1 MPDPPWRERLSTPAV
16 RRWQISKLRVLL
28 PSFPAPRGLVW
39 FLGGVADRIAPMYIL
54 PKIVLVLALAGFVA
68 PPQAVVAAELDK
80 AKLKEIP
87 TRMRQFVEE
96 GTISG
101 AVTLVARRDGVAALD
116 AVGLADIR
124 NGTPMRA
131 DSLFWIASMT
141 KPITAAAVL
150 MLQDEGKLSVDDP
163 VEKHLP
169 EFKGQ
174 WLVQERSAAGLTLT
188 RPARAIT
195 LRDLLTH
202 TSGIGDVPSP
212 RPHATLAELVMGC
225 AREPLQ
231 FEPGSRWSYS
241 NPGINTLGRVVE
253 IVSGMKFEEFLQA
266 RFFAPLGMKETT
278 FWPTKAQAKRVA
290 KSYQP
295 AKSGQGLEEAEIF
308 MVKGGLTDPRRT
320 PYPSGGLFS
329 TAEDIGRFYQMML
342 NGGTWRGRRL
352 LSHAAVEELTRT
364 QTGDLQTGFTNGMS
378 YGLGFAVVKEPKGV
392 TGMLS
397 AGTFGHGGAY
407 GTQSWADP
415 RRDLIVVLMIQRA
428 KLPNADASDLRRVF
442 QEIAAGA
449 VRE

>member
-1 MPDPPWRERLSTPAV
+1 MLYPAFF
-16 RRWQISKLRVLL
+16 RII
-28 PSFPAPRGLVW
+28 PA
-39 FLGGVADRIAPMYIL
+39 
-54 PKIVLVLALAGFVA
+54 LALAGFTA
-68 PPQAVVAAELDK
+68 ANGAQAVPKTGLDAENLRQ
-80 AKLKEIP
+80 IP
-87 TRMRQFVEE
+87 ARMRQFVKE

-101 AVTLVARRDGVAALD
+101 AVTLIARRDGIAALA
-116 AVGLADIR
+116 AVGLADLEAK
-124 NGTPMRA
+124 TPMRA
-131 DSLFWIASMT
+131 DTLFWIASMT
-141 KPITAAAVL
+141 KPVTAAAVL
-150 MLQDEGKLSVDDP
+150 MLQDEWKLSVDDP

-174 WLVQERSAAGLTLT
+174 WLVQERSAAGMTLVK
-188 RPARAIT
+188 PPRAVT

-202 TSGIGDVPSP
+202 TSGLGDVPAP
-212 RPHATLAELVMGC
+212 RGTATLAELVMAY

-241 NPGINTLGRVVE
+241 NAGLNTLGRIVE
-253 IVSGMKFEEFLQA
+253 IVSGQKYEDFLRT
-266 RFFAPLGMKETT
+266 RFFEPLGMKETT

-295 AKSGQGLEEAEIF
+295 AKSGQGLEETEIF
-308 MVKGGLTDPRRT
+308 MVKGGLTDRTRT
-320 PYPSGGLFS
+320 PFPSGGLFS
-329 TAEDIGRFYQMML
+329 TAGDLARFYQMML

-364 QTGDLQTGFTNGMS
+364 QTGDLPTGFTPGMS

-415 RRDLIVVLMIQRA
+415 ARDLIVVLMIQRA
-428 KLPNADASDLRRVF
+428 KLPNADASDMRRVF
-442 QEIAAGA
+442 QELAAGA
-449 VRE
+449 VR